1 MSKFDRNK
9 RDLYHA
15 VKQEV
20 RSLESEGYRVEPLY
34 VEQLG
39 TGKQTT
45 LKVLVGPNTTREELR
60 KNRGKKFYR
69 MGYNILLVDLEDSY
83 SKNEILNGINDLVNN
98 NVINRT
104 DDKQYLRSCY

>member
-20 RSLESEGYRVEPLY
+20 RSLESEYHGLAPI
-34 VEQLG
+34 
-39 TGKQTT
+39 
-45 LKVLVGPNTTREELR
+45 
-60 KNRGKKFYR
+60 
-69 MGYNILLVDLEDSY
+69 NILLVDLEDSY